1 MISALLIRG
10 RRGIGEDKS
19 RAGGGWPFGGEGER
33 TVEACGLD
41 WTWRESEDGDRFES
55 VDARRRWRP
64 WNQRRPAASPL
75 DLPPTAV
82 AV

>member
-33 TVEACGLD
+33 TVALLWPG
-41 WTWRESEDGDRFES
+41 GK
-55 VDARRRWRP
+55 ARTATVLKALTRSAGGGP